1 MIARAGVVP
10 IVAGLAG
17 PAVVAGSA
25 LATAMAYRGTAGE
38 PYSPLNHWISELGEE
53 GVSRLAPVFN
63 AGVVVGGMCFA
74 AFTSSLAAVRGGRLA
89 RAYGPIGAAA
99 GLAGALVG
107 VFPMNRIVSHAI
119 VSTTFFNL
127 AVLSVALASL
137 DFATRPDRRF
147 GPVHAAIG
155 GATAASFAGFAVV
168 AVSALRE
175 LGIAALEAP
184 VVRHDAMALMTLE
197 WATLLGIMAWMLA
210 TAIAWAGEER

>member
-1 MIARAGVVP
+1 VIARPGAVP

-25 LATAMAYRGTAGE
+25 LATAIAYRGTAGE
-38 PYSPLNHWISELGEE
+38 PYSPLNHWISELGEA
-53 GVSRLAPVFN
+53 GVSQLAPVFN
-63 AGVVVGGMCFA
+63 AGVVVGGLCFA

-107 VFPMNRIVSHAI
+107 VFPMNRIASHAI

-127 AVLSVALASL
+127 GVLAVALASL
-137 DFATRPDRRF
+137 DFATRPDGRF
-147 GPVHAAIG
+147 GPVQAAIG
-155 GATAASFAGFAVV
+155 GATVASFAGFAIV
-168 AVSALRE
+168 AMSALRE

-197 WATLLGIMAWMLA
+197 WATLLGIMAWILA